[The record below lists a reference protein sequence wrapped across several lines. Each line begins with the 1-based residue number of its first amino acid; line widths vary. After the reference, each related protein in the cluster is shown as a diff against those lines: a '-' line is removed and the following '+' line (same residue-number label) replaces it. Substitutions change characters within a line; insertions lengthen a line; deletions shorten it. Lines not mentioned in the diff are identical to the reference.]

1 MCLSLCA
8 HLYICVSV
16 CMPASLC
23 VQLYIC
29 ASVCPSV
36 RICTC
41 ACLPMSVR
49 DVCLCVRCF
58 LKVWLCA
65 PLRTT
70 QLSTVSSSSCCWG
83 GGGGGGGGGGHRFC
97 LLFNA
102 LQYRQTHLTDILSN
116 QLAQGQTRRLQ

>member
-70 QLSTVSSSSCCWG
+70 QLSTVFFFLLLGWGWGVIVFVCCLM
-83 GGGGGGGGGGHRFC
+83 H
-97 LLFNA
+97 
-102 LQYRQTHLTDILSN
+102 SN
-116 QLAQGQTRRLQ
+116 IDKPI